1 MTKVDLIIIATVVL
15 GFALILN
22 QISSHIR
29 NLWEIH
35 LDLCRIY
42 EVMERFFGFET
53 GPFKKHI
60 IDELKAKSAK
70 TRECCLD
77 KIGPKE
83 PAEEPVVKRYRY
95 KDPDYHKKYN
105 KTHRHAFD
113 RNTGAKRWVKKSQ
126 CHRELNTKTGKE
138 IWVVNA

>member
-1 MTKVDLIIIATVVL
+1 MTKVDLIIIATVIL

-42 EVMERFFGFET
+42 EVLDRFYGFET
-53 GPFKKHI
+53 GPFKKHV

-70 TRECCLD
+70 ASEYCLG
-77 KIGPKE
+77 KIDPKE
-83 PAEEPVVKRYRY
+83 PAEDPVVKRYRY
-95 KDPDYHKKYN
+95 KDPNYRKNYS
-105 KTHRHAFD
+105 KTHKLAVD
-113 RNTGAKRWVKKSQ
+113 RNIGTKRWVKNSQ

-138 IWVVNA
+138 IWVINA